1 MTKRS
6 REALA
11 LVTPSLG
18 ERLTKGTLS
27 KEFYDLF
34 IGMSNDSLVKVIRV
48 LGLFL
53 NLRKYTPPLTCQES
67 HLNAFLLL
75 IRSSQKHYPPEIYHK
90 KCHQQ
95 EVNEL
100 YGVKYIRHSYLEST
114 EKTNLFS
121 QMYPIIGKDAKFLAL
136 LIKLAHITDLKVHR
150 NIIGTQA
157 QFMRGFYGVFHLNF
171 KSSD

>member
-1 MTKRS
+1 M
-6 REALA
+6 
-11 LVTPSLG
+11 
-18 ERLTKGTLS
+18 
-27 KEFYDLF
+27 
-34 IGMSNDSLVKVIRV
+34 

-53 NLRKYTPPLTCQES
+53 DLSQKKYSLPLSCQES

-75 IRSSQKHYPPEIYHK
+75 IRSSQKYFPPEIYHK

-100 YGVKYIRHSYLEST
+100 YGVKYIRHSFLEST

-121 QMYPIIGKDAKFLAL
+121 QMYPVIGKDEKLLAL

-150 NIIGTQA
+150 SILGPQA
-157 QFMRGFYGVFHLNF
+157 
-171 KSSD
+171 